1 MYCDEFNQLTEQIE
15 NMSFDEQFTSAEG
28 LSFDSKEKIIFFC
41 FCFIED
47 LNDWLN
53 DQMKQLD
60 KVYEQ
65 KLFELNQAH
74 FEVKEEVKNFQ
85 QNQQKQILDIRR
97 LFNAKLNKQISL
109 EQLNRMKTTVE
120 QLREDLQRFQINQC
134 SITLINNDQINYSYQ
149 PNIDIQIKK
158 KDNQGMIENRSI
170 SKQIFV

>member
-1 MYCDEFNQLTEQIE
+1 
-15 NMSFDEQFTSAEG
+15 
-28 LSFDSKEKIIFFC
+28 
-41 FCFIED
+41 
-47 LNDWLN
+47 
-53 DQMKQLD
+53 MKQLD

-65 KLFELNQAH
+65 KLFELKQAH
-74 FEVKEEVKNFQ
+74 FEVKEEVKTFQ

-120 QLREDLQRFQINQC
+120 QLRKDLQRFQINQC

-158 KDNQGMIENRSI
+158 QDNQGMIENRSI